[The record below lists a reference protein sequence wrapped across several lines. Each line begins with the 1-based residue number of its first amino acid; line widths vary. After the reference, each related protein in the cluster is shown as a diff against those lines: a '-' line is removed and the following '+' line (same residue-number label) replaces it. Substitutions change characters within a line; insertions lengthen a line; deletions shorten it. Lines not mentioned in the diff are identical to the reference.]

1 MIEIISL
8 GSKWKGQEKD
18 SIDRLL
24 ELLKTHT
31 IEERFFSKY
40 GLNKEGNLDYN
51 KESIVEWRNI
61 CPINDNYKNEIR
73 KGEYRDSLPDG
84 VYNFFGNFE
93 EFSFVFNIVTDDK
106 ELIEKLVPA
115 IKANKGWK
123 LYYNKNKVHD
133 TNNA

>member
-8 GSKWKGQEKD
+8 GSKWKGQEND

-40 GLNKEGNLDYN
+40 GVNKEGNLVYN

-93 EFSFVFNIVTDDK
+93 EISFVFNIVTDEK
-106 ELIEKLVPA
+106 EIIDKLVPA
-115 IKANKGWK
+115 IKANKGWE